1 MASRKQYETQFL
13 LGAKVQSSVGKSF
26 GNVQKHLKNSQKSAR
41 NANKAFSKT
50 GSALKKLGAAAI
62 AYVGINAVKNKLNE
76 CTEAAKAQIEVE
88 TKLETVL
95 KQRTNA
101 TDKQVKSI
109 LKLTAVQQQLGVIGD
124 EVQIAGAQQ
133 LSTFVNSTKSV
144 ETLLP
149 AMNNL
154 LAQQKGL
161 NASQGDAV
169 NIGNL
174 MGKVLQGQTGALT
187 RVGITFTKA
196 QEQVLKYG
204 TESERAAMLAKVIT
218 DNVGEM
224 NKALAET
231 DQGII
236 QQKVNAL
243 GDMKEVIGKKILP
256 LQAKFAK
263 FFTKQ
268 IPKIQKITLKFIDKI
283 ERGFD
288 VVSSAYNKVR
298 PYMDKFKDKIASCS
312 PIIAN
317 ISDKINWLKDIGIT
331 AFNNIRKAIDE
342 NRPTIEK
349 VRKLITNIAEKVQ
362 NNLSKAFEAAKP
374 VIEWLINDGLP
385 IAVDFLAEIVDK
397 AADVYNFIND
407 NWPKIEPILLGIIG
421 ALAIY
426 KGSILAA
433 TLVTKGISIATTI
446 AAGATTAFG
455 AVLAFITSPIGIAV
469 IAIGALIAIG
479 IAVYKN
485 WDTVKVGFINAIDS
499 IKNAAATVAG
509 FFSSSF
515 SAAYEAVVCA
525 FQGIGQFFKG
535 VFDGVVG
542 IFKSSVNG
550 WIKIINF
557 LIDKVNKFKV
567 DIPDWVPKI
576 GGKSFGINIPEIPML
591 AKGTNY
597 FRGGA
602 AIVGEKGPEL
612 VNMRRG
618 SQVLSNSKLMKLLGG
633 LRTAS
638 KSRAEKLYNT
648 FKTINNNQFFNIQ
661 YSPQYI
667 IKGNADEDDIKNANE
682 QAYDEFERKFEYLV
696 NRKKRLKFS

>member
-26 GNVQKHLKNSQKSAR
+26 NNVQKHFKNSQKSAM

-62 AYVGINAVKNKLNE
+62 AYVSVNVVKNKLNE

-88 TKLETVL
+88 TKLETIL
-95 KQRTNA
+95 KQRTHA
-101 TDKQVKSI
+101 TNEQVKSI
-109 LKLTAVQQQLGVIGD
+109 LNLTSAQQQLGVIGD
-124 EVQIAGAQQ
+124 EIQIAGAQQ

-144 ETLLP
+144 ETLVP

-161 NASQGDAV
+161 NASQNDAV

-174 MGKVLQGQTGALT
+174 MGKVMQGQTSALT
-187 RVGITFTKA
+187 RVGITFTEA
-196 QEQVLKYG
+196 QQKVLKFG
-204 TESERAAMLAKVIT
+204 TESQRAAMLAQVIT

-224 NKALAET
+224 NKAIAET
-231 DQGII
+231 DQGAI
-236 QQKVNAL
+236 QQQTNAW

-263 FFTKQ
+263 FNTKQ
-268 IPKIQKITLKFIDKI
+268 IPRIQKVALKLIDKVEKGI
-283 ERGFD
+283 DF
-288 VVSSAYNKVR
+288 VSNTFNKVQ
-298 PYMDKFKDKIASCS
+298 PYIDKFRSKIASCS
-312 PIIAN
+312 PIIAKV
-317 ISDKINWLKDIGIT
+317 SDKINWLRDIGIT
-331 AFNNIRKAIDE
+331 TFNNIKKAIDE
-342 NRPTIEK
+342 NKPTIEK
-349 VRKLITNIAEKVQ
+349 VKNLIANIAEKVE
-362 NNLSKAFEAAKP
+362 NGIGKAFEAAKP
-374 VIEWLINDGLP
+374 VIEWIFTKGLP
-385 IAVDFLAEIVDK
+385 KVVEFLAKIVDK
-397 AADVYNFIND
+397 AVEIYDFVD
-407 NWPKIEPILLGIIG
+407 KNWSKIEPVLLGIVG
-421 ALAIY
+421 ALAVY

-455 AVLAFITSPIGIAV
+455 AAIAFITSPIGIV
-469 IAIGALIAIG
+469 IIAIGALIAIG
-479 IAVYKN
+479 VAVCKN
-485 WDTVKVGFINAIDS
+485 WDTIKQKACEIWES
-499 IKNAAATVAG
+499 IKTTFSPIGEFFAG
-509 FFSSSF
+509 IWEGAST
-515 SAAYEAVVCA
+515 
-525 FQGIGQFFKG
+525 G
-535 VFDGVVG
+535 
-542 IFKSSVNG
+542 FKSFVNFFIG
-550 WIKIINF
+550 GINTVTGGLNKIKI
-557 LIDKVNKFKV
+557 K
-567 DIPDWVPKI
+567 IPNWVPKI

-597 FRGGA
+597 FKGGA

-638 KSRAEKLYNT
+638 KSRVKKLYNT
-648 FKTINNNQFFNIQ
+648 FKTVNNSQSFNIQ

-667 IKGNADEDDIKNANE
+667 IKGSANKDDIKNVNE
-682 QAYDEFERKFEYLV
+682 LAYNDFEQKFEYLI

>member
-26 GNVQKHLKNSQKSAR
+26 GNVQKHLKNSQKSAM

-50 GSALKKLGAAAI
+50 GSALKNLAGVAL
-62 AYVGINAVKNKLNE
+62 AYVGINAIKNKLNE

-88 TKLETVL
+88 KKLETVL

-101 TDKQVKSI
+101 TDKQIKSI
-109 LKLTAVQQQLGVIGD
+109 LNLTAVQQQLGVIGD

-133 LSTFVNSTKSV
+133 LSTFVNNTKSV
-144 ETLLP
+144 ETLVP

-174 MGKVLQGQTGALT
+174 MGKVMQGQTGALT
-187 RVGITFTKA
+187 RVGVTFTKA

-204 TESERAAMLAKVIT
+204 TESERAAMLAQVIT

-236 QQKVNAL
+236 QKKSNAL
-243 GDMKEVIGKKILP
+243 SDMKEVIGKKILP

-263 FFTKQ
+263 YFIKQ
-268 IPKIQKITLKFIDKI
+268 IPKIQKIALKFIDKL
-283 ERGFD
+283 ERGFG
-288 VVSSAYNKVR
+288 VVSNAYNKLR

-312 PIIAN
+312 PIIAKVA
-317 ISDKINWLKDIGIT
+317 DKIKWLKDIGVA
-331 AFNNIRKAIDE
+331 AFNNIKKAIDE
-342 NRPTIEK
+342 NRPTIKK
-349 VRKLITNIAEKVQ
+349 VRNLIANVAEKVQ
-362 NNLSKAFEAAKP
+362 NGLGKAFETAKP
-374 VIEWLINDGLP
+374 VIEWTFTKGLP
-385 IAVDFLAEIVDK
+385 KIVEFLAKIVDK
-397 AADVYNFIND
+397 AVDIYEFID
-407 NWPKIEPILLGIIG
+407 KNWSKIVPILLGIVG
-421 ALAIY
+421 ALAVY
-426 KGSILAA
+426 KGAILAA

-446 AAGATTAFG
+446 AAGAATAFG
-455 AVLAFITSPIGIAV
+455 AAIAFITSPIGIV
-469 IAIGALIAIG
+469 IIAIGALIAIG
-479 IAVYKN
+479 AAVCKN
-485 WDTVKVGFINAIDS
+485 WDTIKQKACEIWES
-499 IKNAAATVAG
+499 IKTTFSPIG
-509 FFSSSF
+509 EFFT
-515 SAAYEAVVCA
+515 
-525 FQGIGQFFKG
+525 GIWEGASTG
-535 VFDGVVG
+535 
-542 IFKSSVNG
+542 FKSFVNFFIG
-550 WIKIINF
+550 GINTVTGGLNKIKI
-557 LIDKVNKFKV
+557 K
-567 DIPDWVPKI
+567 IPNWVPKI

-591 AKGTNY
+591 AKGTNF

-633 LRTAS
+633 LRTDS
-638 KSRAEKLYNT
+638 KSRVEKLYNT
-648 FKTINNNQFFNIQ
+648 FKTINNNQYFNIQ

-682 QAYDEFERKFEYLV
+682 QSYNDFERKFEYLV
-696 NRKKRLKFS
+696 NRKKRLQFS